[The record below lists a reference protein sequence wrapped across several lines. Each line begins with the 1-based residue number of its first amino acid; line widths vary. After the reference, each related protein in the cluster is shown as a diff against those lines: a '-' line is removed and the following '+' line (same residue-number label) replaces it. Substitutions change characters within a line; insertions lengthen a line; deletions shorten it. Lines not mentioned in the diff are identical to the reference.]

1 MKQLEAEKQQIKG
14 SMDAQQDAIVYIY
27 IYTHH
32 WIHFHMHIGSITID
46 VANLC

>member
-27 IYTHH
+27 THH

>member
-27 IYTHH
+27 TSLDTFSYAHTQY
-32 WIHFHMHIGSITID
+32 
-46 VANLC
+46 NN